1 MNWPLVERN
10 DEDRPRPPSL
20 SALREYLA
28 GSGWTLADSNERNTV
43 WRKADFIA
51 VLPDTENVQ
60 DYAERVYEALRTVA
74 YSERRSID
82 EIVSDI
88 RFGAADVIAA
98 RLVPDAP
105 PGEAPLSLAFSATSA
120 LRSYVIGSGSA
131 LDNHSLVLPA
141 RRPPR
146 AELYVSKVRFST
158 RPGSF
163 ILALSLPLLESF
175 EEARSTGAGDQDS
188 GEEEAPE
195 LKGAEIQEPLLELP
209 PQPFGRRITN
219 RMTAVAQY
227 AQTLADQV
235 QLWRRTSPCVRP
247 TSARSGKRNRTR
259 SSRCA
264 RWTG

>member
-146 AELYVSKVRFST
+146 AELYVSKVRFYNTSRQLYT
-158 RPGSF
+158 CLHCRFWSPSKKHVQPVPEIK
-163 ILALSLPLLESF
+163 ILAK
-175 EEARSTGAGDQDS
+175 
-188 GEEEAPE
+188 EEAPE

-219 RMTAVAQY
+219 RMTAVAS
-227 AQTLADQV
+227 TL
-235 QLWRRTSPCVRP
+235 
-247 TSARSGKRNRTR
+247 KR
-259 SSRCA
+259 
-264 RWTG
+264 